1 MTAEYPSGVYSPRIK
16 ENRAGEIYDA
26 EKKTIGFVEDVT
38 KLDDEVVAI
47 ETELGTDPKG
57 TSISLKERIRGI
69 RSLSDANED
78 VLVVKEGNVGIGTTA
93 PKNKLDVEGGAV
105 IGATYSGTNTAPSN
119 GLLVQGNV
127 GIGTTAPGAKL
138 EVANGGAM
146 AVIRLTGYTA
156 DNSQIEFIA
165 TGHSN
170 PFAAIRSQNTSRGV
184 GGLGFFA
191 NSANSATLS
200 ERMRIDKNGNV
211 GIGTTAPATKL
222 EVKGAITQS
231 ELSADPT
238 DPAEGKSVKWQS
250 DGTGSGDDGDIM
262 MKITAGGVTK
272 IVTLVDFSSL

>member
-78 VLVVKEGNVGIGTTA
+78 VLVVKE
-93 PKNKLDVEGGAV
+93 
-105 IGATYSGTNTAPSN
+105 
-119 GLLVQGNV
+119 GNV